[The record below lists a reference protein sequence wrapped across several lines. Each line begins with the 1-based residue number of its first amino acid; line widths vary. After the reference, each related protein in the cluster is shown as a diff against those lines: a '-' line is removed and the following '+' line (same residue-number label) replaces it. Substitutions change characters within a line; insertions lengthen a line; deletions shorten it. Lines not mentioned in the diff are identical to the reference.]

1 MTVSTLRCHLLIGAP
16 GSGKTTL
23 AQHLAPLLRGPQ
35 GEPGLILSTDVIRA
49 ELYGDASVQG
59 PWDEIRG
66 VMLERLNLAVAAG
79 TPVIIDATHARRSWR
94 LLYTQVLEL
103 PQPVEWIGW
112 WLTTKLEQ
120 CKAWALLRDRPVPEA
135 VIEDFYSSINHRIFK
150 PERAEGFA
158 TVIQLDPAAGEA
170 SGDPLASKLESLD
183 GSIRNALNRQRAKEP
198 YFHRYSRLLDLE
210 RLLFLIRLLSSFNG
224 LDVEDPGTAAALLG
238 ICNPPPVGD
247 LAQRAAAYL
256 VSWKEVHGGNSEGYG
271 DVTAIRADLQWLEDN
286 YFFCL
291 DWRGD
296 QPIELGDSGP
306 VKDSSVH
313 GGYPALADQHVF
325 RRVFTLLR
333 HILKEPFDSAEVIDK
348 SLDDD
353 RLESKRLAEET
364 SKLTQALASRD
375 SKTPRKKRESSDFGP
390 LYKHLMA
397 KLSTIA
403 GSYGVEQEA
412 ALRYDVEHVLR
423 AYGFLAKVKGRPNSV
438 RQGYA
443 IGTALLSADQLLE
456 THALLKASLERLSD
470 ASHRPLLESL
480 QDRLIRAG
488 ILAEDGE
495 PNRTNRSKRVLAN
508 RSFTEAKLGTLAHPD
523 VGAQVERAIHD
534 RRRIWLRHRP
544 DLISEDQ
551 KKRRDDGR
559 FRAWPLQLLFHNISW
574 YLAFETW
581 EVGRPVGL
589 IRCLRLDRLELI
601 SEDGNARHSELE
613 HGAAMERLQRLQLIC
628 GGLYFG
634 QSIDAQLA
642 VTGNSSSHSLT
653 SKSPVRG
660 DPKSETAGL
669 EHYER
674 LRFCCTP
681 LVFGFIREE
690 PLRFAVEHTAYAK
703 PIPGLPKLEASPLD
717 VLEPNPMQDSHP
729 YPVELLLPHWTVHED
744 WDLRSWLFRWGA
756 GIRIESPVQLRE
768 VQRLQAQGV
777 VDLYGG

>member
-23 AQHLAPLLRGPQ
+23 AHRLAPLLQGPQ
-35 GEPGLILSTDVIRA
+35 GEPGLILSTEVIRA
-49 ELYGDASVQG
+49 ELYGDAAVQG
-59 PWDEIRG
+59 PWDEIRS
-66 VMLERLNLAVAAG
+66 VMLERLNGAVAAG

-103 PQPVEWIGW
+103 PQPVEWVGW

-120 CKAWALLRDRPVPEA
+120 CKAWALLRDRPVPES
-135 VIEDFYSSINHRIFK
+135 VIEDFYSSINHRTFK
-150 PERAEGFA
+150 PDRCEGFA
-158 TVIQLDPAAGEA
+158 TIISLNPAAEEGTVVDLT
-170 SGDPLASKLESLD
+170 SKLASID
-183 GSIRNALNRQRAKEP
+183 GRIRNALNRQRVKEP
-198 YFHRYSRLLDLE
+198 YLHRYSRLLDLE
-210 RLLFLIRLLSSFNG
+210 RLLYLIRLLSSFNG
-224 LDVEDPGTAAALLG
+224 LDLVDPGTAAALLG

-256 VSWKEVHGGNSEGYG
+256 NSWKEVHGGNSDGYG
-271 DVTAIRADLQWLEDN
+271 DVAAIRADLQWLEDN
-286 YFFCL
+286 HFFSL
-291 DWRGD
+291 DWQSD
-296 QPIELGDSGP
+296 QPIELGDGGPSG
-306 VKDSSVH
+306 DSSLH
-313 GGYPALADQHVF
+313 GGYPALADRNVF

-333 HILKEPFDSAEVIDK
+333 HILKEPFDSADLTEKTSEDDK
-348 SLDDD
+348 
-353 RLESKRLAEET
+353 LESKLLVEEP
-364 SKLTQALASRD
+364 SKVAPALSSRD
-375 SKTPRKKRESSDFGP
+375 SKTQRKKRETSDFGP
-390 LYKHLMA
+390 LYNHLIA
-397 KLSTIA
+397 KLNAID
-403 GSYGVEQEA
+403 GCYGEEQEA

-423 AYGFLAKVKGRPNSV
+423 AYGFLPKVKGRPNSV

-480 QDRLIRAG
+480 EDRLIRAG

-495 PNRTNRSKRVLAN
+495 PNRTNRSKRALAN
-508 RSFTEAKLGTLAHPD
+508 RSLTEAKPGTLAHPD

-544 DLISEDQ
+544 DPISDAQ
-551 KKRRDDGR
+551 KKRGDDGR

-601 SEDGNARHSELE
+601 SEDGNARHTEVE
-613 HGAAMERLQRLQLIC
+613 HGAAMERLQRLQTSC

-634 QSIDAQLA
+634 QSIEAQLA
-642 VTGNSSSHSLT
+642 VTGNLSSHCLAF
-653 SKSPVRG
+653 KSHAPG
-660 DPKSETAGL
+660 EAKSEIAGI

-681 LVFGFIREE
+681 QVFGLIREA
-690 PLRFAVEHTAYAK
+690 PRRFAVEHTAYSK
-703 PIPGLPKLEASPLD
+703 PIPGLPKLEPSPLD
-717 VLEPNPMQDSHP
+717 VLEPNSVQDSHP
-729 YPVELLLPHWTVHED
+729 YPVEILLPHWTVHED
-744 WDLRSWLFRWGA
+744 WELRSWLFRWGA
-756 GIRIESPVQLRE
+756 GIRIDAPMQLRE
-768 VQRLQAQGV
+768 QQRQHAQGV
-777 VDLYGG
+777 VDLYAG

>member
-23 AQHLAPLLRGPQ
+23 AHRLAPLLQGPQ

-49 ELYGDASVQG
+49 ELYGDAAVQG
-59 PWDEIRG
+59 PWDEIRS
-66 VMLERLNLAVAAG
+66 VMLERLNGAVAAG

-103 PQPVEWIGW
+103 PQPVEWVGW

-135 VIEDFYSSINHRIFK
+135 VIDDFYSSINHRTFK
-150 PERAEGFA
+150 PDRSEGFA
-158 TVIQLDPAAGEA
+158 TIISLNPAAEEGTVA
-170 SGDPLASKLESLD
+170 DLTSKLASID
-183 GSIRNALNRQRAKEP
+183 GRIRNALNRQRAKEP

-210 RLLFLIRLLSSFNG
+210 RLLYLIRLLSSFNG
-224 LDVEDPGTAAALLG
+224 LDLKDPGTAAALLG

-256 VSWKEVHGGNSEGYG
+256 NSWKEVHGGNSDGYG
-271 DVTAIRADLQWLEDN
+271 DVAAIRADLQWLEDN
-286 YFFCL
+286 HFFSL
-291 DWRGD
+291 DWQSD
-296 QPIELGDSGP
+296 QPIELGNVGPGGDSTI
-306 VKDSSVH
+306 H
-313 GGYPALADQHVF
+313 GGYPALADRNVF

-333 HILKEPFDSAEVIDK
+333 HILKEPFDSADITEK
-348 SLDDD
+348 TSDDD
-353 RLESKRLAEET
+353 KLESKRLVDEPANAA
-364 SKLTQALASRD
+364 QALSSTD
-375 SKTPRKKRESSDFGP
+375 SKTQRKKRKTSDFGP
-390 LYKHLMA
+390 LYNHLIA
-397 KLSTIA
+397 KLNAID
-403 GSYGVEQEA
+403 GCYGEEQEA

-423 AYGFLAKVKGRPNSV
+423 AYGFLPKVKGRPNSV

-480 QDRLIRAG
+480 EDRLIRAG

-495 PNRTNRSKRVLAN
+495 PNRTNRSKRALAN
-508 RSFTEAKLGTLAHPD
+508 RSLTEAKPGTLAHPD

-544 DLISEDQ
+544 DPISDAQ
-551 KKRRDDGR
+551 KKRGDDGR

-601 SEDGNARHSELE
+601 SEDGNARHSEVE
-613 HGAAMERLQRLQLIC
+613 HGAAMERLQRLQSIC

-653 SKSPVRG
+653 SKSHARG
-660 DPKSETAGL
+660 EDKRAIAGI

-674 LRFCCTP
+674 LRLCCTP
-681 LVFGFIREE
+681 QVFGLIREE
-690 PLRFAVEHTAYAK
+690 PRRFAVEHTAYSK
-703 PIPGLPKLEASPLD
+703 PIPGLLKLDPSPLV
-717 VLEPNPMQDSHP
+717 VLEPNSAQDSHP
-729 YPVELLLPHWTVHED
+729 YPVEILLPHWTVHED

-756 GIRIESPVQLRE
+756 GVRIETPLQLRE
-768 VQRLQAQGV
+768 LQRLQAQGV